1 MNPNRPFTVA
11 VLEST
16 ASNFPAVLRARDG
29 TAIFPRIWAIG
40 DLAILEKRLLGFL
53 CSTQC
58 PGEVILRTYDIAR
71 ALRDAGVPVI
81 SGFHSPMEKECL
93 DLLLHGTQ
101 PVVICLARSI
111 EQMRIPRMWREEL
124 EERRLLLLSP
134 FEPDHRRITAPLAE
148 QRNWLVAC
156 LAHKVFIAYA
166 APRSR
171 TEKFC
176 RDLPR
181 CGKDVVTFDCVAN
194 ANLIELGATCLSP
207 SDRIPGF

>member
-1 MNPNRPFTVA
+1 MLLDVTVI
-11 VLEST
+11 EPT
-16 ASNFPAVLRARDG
+16 ASNFPSALRARDG

-40 DLAILEKRLLGFL
+40 DLAILEKRLLGLF

-93 DLLLHGTQ
+93 DLLLRGTQ
-101 PVVICLARSI
+101 PVVICLVRSI
-111 EQMRIPRMWREEL
+111 EQMHIPRMWREEL
-124 EERRLLLLSP
+124 EEGRLLLLSP

-156 LAHKVFIAYA
+156 LARKVFVAYA
-166 APRSR
+166 APRSK
-171 TEKFC
+171 TEQLCF
-176 RDLPR
+176 DLLKR
-181 CGKDVVTFDCVAN
+181 GKEVITFDCETN
-194 ANLIELGATCLSP
+194 ANLIERDALCLSP
-207 SDRIPGF
+207 SDQIPSL